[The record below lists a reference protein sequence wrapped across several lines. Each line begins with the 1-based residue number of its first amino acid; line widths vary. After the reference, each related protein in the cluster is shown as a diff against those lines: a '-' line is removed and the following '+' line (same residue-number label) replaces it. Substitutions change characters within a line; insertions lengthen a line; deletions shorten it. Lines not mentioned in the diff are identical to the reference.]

1 MKLPNRSALAALALA
16 GALWGLTVPLS
27 KLALTWLGP
36 SWLAVAR
43 FAAAAPLLALVGR
56 RGLRDALRPRVA
68 ATGAVGFGAV
78 IVLQNIGIEHTS
90 VSHGALVVGAVP
102 VLVALI
108 GAGLDGAIARPLA
121 WTGYLL
127 ALVGIGL
134 TAGSGGSGATMSGDL
149 LVLISAVL
157 SAAVIVVQPR
167 LLSGRDPAAV
177 TAVQFAAGSLFA
189 LPVAVLTQGA
199 PHASGSASATVAFGL
214 LALVGTLL
222 PFWLFAFG
230 QSRVPAPLAGAFV
243 NLEPV
248 VGTAIGWLAFG
259 NTAALTQIMGAIA
272 VLGGIA
278 LSAGS
283 SGSGTEQ
290 RRQRAATLPRRRH
303 DVNAQPRPDRPA
315 TARHRTAALCPQLG
329 EHTAATAS
337 SPRRFLPSAPG
348 PGRDRRRHRAA
359 PVADGADP
367 RADRV
372 RPGSPPAAPRR
383 SPDSDPRSPLSF

>member
-1 MKLPNRSALAALALA
+1 MKLPNRTALAALAMA
-16 GALWGLTVPLS
+16 GVLWGLTVPLS
-27 KLALTWLGP
+27 KLALTWMGP
-36 SWLAVAR
+36 SWLAVGR
-43 FAAAAPLLALVGR
+43 FAAAAPLLALMGR
-56 RGLRDALRPRVA
+56 RGLRDALRLRVA
-68 ATGAVGFGAV
+68 ASGAVGFGAV

-90 VSHGALVVGAVP
+90 VSHAALVVGAVP

-108 GAGLDGAIARPLA
+108 AAGLSGTVARPVA

-134 TAGSGGSGATMSGDL
+134 TAGSGGSGATSSGDL
-149 LVLISAVL
+149 LVLVSAVL

-167 LLSGRDPAAV
+167 LLTGRDPAAV

-199 PHASGSASATVAFGL
+199 PHTSGTSSATVAFGL

-230 QSRVPAPLAGAFV
+230 QSRVPAELAGTFV

-248 VGTAIGWLAFG
+248 VGAAIGWLAFG
-259 NTAALTQIMGAIA
+259 NAAALTQIMGAIA

-283 SGSGTEQ
+283 SGSGSGAEQ
-290 RRQRAATLPRRRH
+290 RRRWRSH
-303 DVNAQPRPDRPA
+303 AQPRRDRHA
-315 TARHRTAALCPQLG
+315 TAPHHVAARCPQLG
-329 EHTAATAS
+329 EHAAATAS
-337 SPRRFLPSAPG
+337 SPRRFLRSAPG
-348 PGRDRRRHRAA
+348 LGRDRLRHRAA
-359 PVADGADP
+359 PVADGAGP
-367 RADRV
+367 IADRA
-372 RPGSPPAAPRR
+372 RRGSPPAEPRR
-383 SPDSDPRSPLSF
+383 SPGSDPRSPLSF